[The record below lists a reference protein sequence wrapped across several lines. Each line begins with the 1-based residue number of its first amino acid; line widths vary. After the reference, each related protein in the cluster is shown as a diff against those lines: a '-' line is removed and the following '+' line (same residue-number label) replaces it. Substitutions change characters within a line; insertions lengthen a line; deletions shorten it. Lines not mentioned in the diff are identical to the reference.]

1 MKIGIYIIIAVK
13 NQENK
18 IEETL
23 NSILFK
29 IMYGKEDII
38 KKVILT
44 DLDSNDN
51 TLKVLRKMK
60 KRNED
65 IEVSNWRRCKEI
77 VDLID
82 EE

>member
-1 MKIGIYIIIAVK
+1 MKTGVYIIIAVK

-18 IEETL
+18 IEGIM
-23 NSILFK
+23 NSILFR

-44 DLDSNDN
+44 DLDSKDS
-51 TLKVLRKMK
+51 TLKVLRKLK
-60 KRNED
+60 KQNED
-65 IEVSNWRRCKEI
+65 VEVSNWRRCKEI